1 MAEVLAEHRI
11 QMPAPAARAGM
22 STAPE
27 KLLNRFVHLVALVER
42 FGNALGTLAFTWAT
56 VVLLGGYPAE
66 LRRKDDF
73 WFTIT
78 IVFLEAARMFSRN
91 NNLDYRLFF
100 RSRGSFKS
108 LSWNAMIL
116 VLCFSNVLVCIL
128 IWNKYATIQI
138 PALPLAVLAISPSL
152 FPGAARLLIC
162 NLLCR
167 AMSLWSPVVAVL
179 LLGPSVP
186 YSFDEDFNIHKL
198 SSKNSIAKLTMYL
211 ILFVV
216 VLLATISRLQFPGI
230 MKLVD
235 LTLGS
240 RIIYWRRVILNLCM
254 LAAVAMFVFTF
265 EGVGWIVIL
274 IFKLC
279 GLVVIVSFGN
289 LQIPAAVLRIVLAL
303 LRLKAQSYYGHD
315 EHVDKKILGDKTN
328 LVPSLNIFYGMVLG
342 QGILYI
348 VACIL
353 DVFSCILLRCLAR
366 GARFRGPRAV
376 EYVNLYYAYVFEKCM
391 EGAVFARKKISL
403 IAFAMDSLESDSP
416 KMQLYGLHML
426 HIFLKNEPIKT
437 KAVSKLATSTKT
449 VTVLFNML
457 GWTSEG
463 DANIRSFAA
472 KVIAELAGSLRVVS
486 VPGAMQL
493 LASLLDTVHQQKI
506 KDPLLDIGSL
516 EAKQDTVIQQVAM
529 DEQRPPMLK
538 WLKQMAVYCLIPREE
553 PSNINGQNSCTL
565 RCWKQ
570 ITKCWYIPEEEP
582 STDQDLLPVLGM
594 LILDTLASFDIENC
608 IEINRATGLISKII
622 DFTSNITDMN
632 ISETDQALLK
642 GSSLRLLRRLVST
655 QGKFGVTLRQ
665 EISEHPFLLSNLA
678 VILEDS
684 GSSQELTELTAEI
697 LRNISMDANA
707 RDEIGKNRVII
718 SRLMHA
724 FLNREAA
731 SSTYSDKLRKVAGQ
745 ALAVLAMD
753 SANNC
758 LVMLGEPGYVFIKE
772 LTFMIHGDMY
782 RYVAASLL
790 RSMCMHAQPKLGKSE
805 LKEISYI
812 LRQVLEEIM
821 DAEGAELEIL
831 VGLSSQICNAI
842 TGDFVRELEHGQIT
856 ERFINRLVCALN
868 SNMTPTARCPGIRRM
883 IVEHAINIM
892 ECNPSYTDCFNKC
905 WMMEALLRVEHT
917 PSRAEMYRFF
927 MGDAGLMEHSVPL
940 SALVARAKEL
950 MGREWRQG
958 ISSVTV
964 T

>member
-1 MAEVLAEHRI
+1 
-11 QMPAPAARAGM
+11 MPAPAAHGGM

-27 KLLNRFVHLVALVER
+27 KMLNRFVHFVALVER
-42 FGNALGTLAFTWAT
+42 VGNALGTLAFTWAT
-56 VVLLGGYPAE
+56 VVVLGGYAAK

-73 WFTIT
+73 WFTVT
-78 IVFLEAARMFSRN
+78 IVSLEAVRMFSGRN
-91 NNLDYRLFF
+91 NNMDYRLFF
-100 RSRGSFKS
+100 RTRGAFKS
-108 LSWNAMIL
+108 LSWNALIL
-116 VLCFSNVLVCIL
+116 VLCFSDVFVCML
-128 IWNKYATIQI
+128 IWNEYATIQ
-138 PALPLAVLAISPSL
+138 LPPLPMAMLAISPSL
-152 FPGAARLLIC
+152 CPGAARIVVC
-162 NLLCR
+162 NPLRR
-167 AMSLWSPVVAVL
+167 AMSLWSPIVAIILLSPTVL
-179 LLGPSVP
+179 
-186 YSFDEDFNIHKL
+186 YSFDEQNIHKL
-198 SSKNSIAKLTMYL
+198 SFKNSIAKLTIYL
-211 ILFVV
+211 ILFVA
-216 VLLATISRLQFPGI
+216 VLLVTISRLRFPGI

-235 LTLGS
+235 KTFVS
-240 RIIYWRRVILNLCM
+240 KTIIWRRVILNLCM

-265 EGVGWIVIL
+265 EGDIRIVIFMSL
-274 IFKLC
+274 ILL
-279 GLVVIVSFGN
+279 GLVKMLFGN
-289 LQIPAAVLRIVLAL
+289 LQFPAAVLRIVLAL
-303 LRLKAQSYYGHD
+303 IRLTRQDYYGHD
-315 EHVDKKILGDKTN
+315 EHVDQTILGDKTN

-353 DVFSCILLRCLAR
+353 DLFSWILLRCLAR
-366 GARFRGPRAV
+366 RARFRGPGAL
-376 EYVNLYYAYVFEKCM
+376 EYVNLYYAYAFEKCM
-391 EGAVFARKKISL
+391 EGAVFARNKISL
-403 IAFAMDSLESDSP
+403 IAFAMDSLKSDSP

-426 HIFLKNEPIKT
+426 HIFLKNEPIKA
-437 KAVSKLATSTKT
+437 KAISKIATSTKT
-449 VTVLFNML
+449 LTLLFNML

-463 DANIRSFAA
+463 DTDIRSFAA
-472 KVIAELAGSLRVVS
+472 KVVAELAGSLRVVS

-493 LASLLDTVHQQKI
+493 IASLLDTVDLQKA

-516 EAKQDTVIQQVAM
+516 EAKQDAPIQQVAM
-529 DEQRPPMLK
+529 DEQRLPMLK

-553 PSNINGQNSCTL
+553 PSNMDGENSCTL

-582 STDQDLLPVLGM
+582 STEQDLLPVLGM

-622 DFTSNITDMN
+622 DFTSNRADMTN

-642 GSSLRLLRRLVST
+642 GSSLKLLRRLAST

-678 VILEDS
+678 AILEDS
-684 GSSQELTELTAEI
+684 GSSQELRGLTAEI
-697 LRNISMDANA
+697 LRNISMDANTGN
-707 RDEIGKNRVII
+707 EIGKNRLII

-745 ALAVLAMD
+745 ALAVLAMG
-753 SANNC
+753 SAINC
-758 LVMLGEPGYVFIKE
+758 SVMLAEPGYVFIKE

-790 RSMCMHAQPKLGKSE
+790 RSMCIHAQPKLGNSE

-812 LRQVLEEIM
+812 LREVLEGIM
-821 DAEGAELEIL
+821 DAEGAELEVL

-842 TGDFVRELEHGQIT
+842 PGDFVRELEHGQIK
-856 ERFINRLVCALN
+856 ERFIDKLVCALN

-950 MGREWRQG
+950 MDRECRHG
-958 ISSVTV
+958 VSNVTV

>member
-11 QMPAPAARAGM
+11 QMPAPPAARAGM

-27 KLLNRFVHLVALVER
+27 KLLNRFVHLVALIER

-56 VVLLGGYPAE
+56 V
-66 LRRKDDF
+66 DDF

-179 LLGPSVP
+179 LLGPSAP

-198 SSKNSIAKLTMYL
+198 SFKNSIAKLTMYL
-211 ILFVV
+211 VLFVV

-235 LTLGS
+235 LTLGR

-303 LRLKAQSYYGHD
+303 VRLKAQSYYGHD

-376 EYVNLYYAYVFEKCM
+376 EYVNLYYAYAFEKCM
-391 EGAVFARKKISL
+391 DGAVFARKKISL
-403 IAFAMDSLESDSP
+403 IAFAMDSLKSDSP
-416 KMQLYGLHML
+416 KMQLYGLRML

-437 KAVSKLATSTKT
+437 KAISKLATSTKT

-493 LASLLDTVHQQKI
+493 IASLLDTVHQQKI

-516 EAKQDTVIQQVAM
+516 EAEQDTLIQQVAM
-529 DEQRPPMLK
+529 DEQRTPMLK
-538 WLKQMAVYCLIPREE
+538 WLKQMAVYCLMLEAD
-553 PSNINGQNSCTL
+553 
-565 RCWKQ
+565 
-570 ITKCWYIPEEEP
+570 TKCWYIPEEEP

-594 LILDTLASFDIENC
+594 LILDTLASFDIENRV
-608 IEINRATGLISKII
+608 EINRSTGLISKII
-622 DFTSNITDMN
+622 DFTSNRTDMTN

-642 GSSLRLLRRLVST
+642 GSSLKLLRRLAST
-655 QGKFGVTLRQ
+655 RGKFGVTLRQ

-678 VILEDS
+678 AILEDS
-684 GSSQELTELTAEI
+684 GSSQELRELTTEI
-697 LRNISMDANA
+697 LRNISMDANT
-707 RDEIGKNRVII
+707 RDEIGKIRVII

-758 LVMLGEPGYVFIKE
+758 LVMLAEPGYVFIKE
-772 LTFMIHGDMY
+772 LAFMIHGDMY
-782 RYVAASLL
+782 RSW
-790 RSMCMHAQPKLGKSE
+790 
-805 LKEISYI
+805 KE
-812 LRQVLEEIM
+812 
-821 DAEGAELEIL
+821 
-831 VGLSSQICNAI
+831 
-842 TGDFVRELEHGQIT
+842 
-856 ERFINRLVCALN
+856 
-868 SNMTPTARCPGIRRM
+868 
-883 IVEHAINIM
+883 
-892 ECNPSYTDCFNKC
+892 
-905 WMMEALLRVEHT
+905 
-917 PSRAEMYRFF
+917 
-927 MGDAGLMEHSVPL
+927 
-940 SALVARAKEL
+940 
-950 MGREWRQG
+950 
-958 ISSVTV
+958 
-964 T
+964 